1 MNDFL
6 LWFSTGLEH
15 IADWNGYDHMLFL
28 LALCGVYELKD
39 WKKIFILISAFTIGH
54 SITLALSVFNILKLP
69 SPLIEFLIPV
79 TIVVTCF
86 NHLQQLHTSKNQ
98 HMYLSYT
105 MALLFG
111 FIHGMGFSTL
121 LRSMLGSQS
130 SIVQPLLFFNL
141 GIEAGQAIIITG
153 IMVFSLFLTR
163 VAGISP
169 ERWKFYI
176 ISAVSGVA
184 LLMMAERIPALFE

>member
-15 IADWNGYDHMLFL
+15 IANWNGYDHVLFL
-28 LALCGVYELKD
+28 LALCVIYELKD

-54 SITLALSVFNILKLP
+54 SITLALSVFNILRLP
-69 SPLIEFLIPV
+69 SALVEFLIPV

-86 NHLQQLHTSKNQ
+86 NHLRQLSASKNQ
-98 HMYLSYT
+98 HMYLSYS

-141 GIEAGQAIIITG
+141 GIEAGQAIIVAG

-169 ERWKFYI
+169 ECWKFYI
-176 ISAVSGVA
+176 TSAVSGVA